1 MKRIGKNM
9 FVGMLALVM
18 SLVGATSVSAYDGW
32 ADSLPTA
39 YQLQAPI
46 LGISTYIDSPADV
59 DWFSW
64 TNNTGSNKS
73 ISATLISPSGK
84 NYDLVMVVFWG
95 GSPVTVAVSD
105 NGVGNSDQ
113 GGASTIEPGET
124 IYFQVRGHD
133 LTQYSTTQTYHFSI
147 SYR

>member
-1 MKRIGKNM
+1 MKRIGKKLIIGVM
-9 FVGMLALVM
+9 ALVM
-18 SLVGATSVSAYDGW
+18 SLAGATSAFAYDGW

-64 TNNTGSNKS
+64 TNNTGSRKS
-73 ISATLISPSGK
+73 FEGKLISPNGK
-84 NYDLVMVVFWG
+84 NYDLVMVVFYNG
-95 GSPVTVAVSD
+95 TPITVPVSD

-113 GGASTIEPGET
+113 GGGSADPGET

-133 LTQYSTTQTYHFSI
+133 LTQFSSTQTYNFTV
-147 SYR
+147 SYK